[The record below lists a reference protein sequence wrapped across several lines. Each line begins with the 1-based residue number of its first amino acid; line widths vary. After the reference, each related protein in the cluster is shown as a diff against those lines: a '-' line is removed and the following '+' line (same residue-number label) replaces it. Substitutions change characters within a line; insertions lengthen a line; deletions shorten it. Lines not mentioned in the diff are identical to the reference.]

1 VVGDIGGGVEGV
13 GEGGGDGVP
22 GLSLEVVEA
31 GHQGCHFE
39 GESLA
44 VIEKVRA
51 DDVVLLV
58 EAAVGRRRGNGEV
71 VLGEGVVSAG
81 KELLEVA
88 ETLEAVLVIEG
99 ESGVLK
105 QVAPRKSSQK
115 SCWKRSQSARAL
127 VSWQS
132 TRRMARRP
140 RSA

>member
-1 VVGDIGGGVEGV
+1 M
-13 GEGGGDGVP
+13 
-22 GLSLEVVEA
+22 SLEVVEV

-51 DDVVLLV
+51 DDVVPLV

-99 ESGVLK
+99 ERLSFSVLLLAHSAN
-105 QVAPRKSSQK
+105 APTPKIHK
-115 SCWKRSQSARAL
+115 CTK
-127 VSWQS
+127 
-132 TRRMARRP
+132 
-140 RSA
+140 